1 VVRQARGWGVS
12 ITRACRLLLLVVGL
26 VASVVAGY
34 AGIATSSAL
43 RGPAI
48 PGRAAS
54 FPSGRSLAHALSIPE
69 PTVARTSGSDYVY
82 DPASTPTAPIAKVA
96 VVPGTPGA
104 VSVAAVRLSGRG
116 SRFLVAA
123 EEGASGGTQ
132 LFRVTGPDETADINA
147 TGGYRVPEGGTEG
160 KYFYP
165 TEEQAN
171 AMAGKMAAQGY
182 PSPLSLTSGYAS
194 PDVLGG
200 FDSIAP
206 AGEGPAYFAP
216 GDSSSSLTNVTVHGQ
231 YP

>member
-1 VVRQARGWGVS
+1 MRSTRSFVAGLVLFVLLGIAGLAASPVLACSRVRQPG
-12 ITRACRLLLLVVGL
+12 
-26 VASVVAGY
+26 
-34 AGIATSSAL
+34 SSHQYD
-43 RGPAI
+43 GPAQS
-48 PGRAAS
+48 AA
-54 FPSGRSLAHALSIPE
+54 PVWASLASRTTPAAN
-69 PTVARTSGSDYVY
+69 VA
-82 DPASTPTAPIAKVA
+82 PASAESHARFL
-96 VVPGTPGA
+96 
-104 VSVAAVRLSGRG
+104 AAVRLSGRG